1 MSVGKIKDFKQT
13 CTDQLE
19 LSVSR
24 AHRSTVP
31 YVLRRPS
38 KTSWLLQF
46 EEFVQ
51 RNLFGLNTKADTW
64 ARWAAQTWIFVSFAW
79 ASWNFPH
86 FLLSRHPFPSA
97 CFRGWQMHHKVWQ
110 SKSKLLGWM
119 WTFHH
124 IMTIF
129 HLFASLF
136 ASLYA
141 AALRSSSDAIHGQR
155 LAGAKISRW
164 LL

>member
-1 MSVGKIKDFKQT
+1 MSVGKTKDFKQT

-19 LSVSR
+19 MSVST
-24 AHRSTVP
+24 APRSTVP
-31 YVLRRPS
+31 YMLRRPS

-46 EEFVQ
+46 EECVQ

-64 ARWAAQTWIFVSFAW
+64 ARCAAQTWIFVSFAW

-86 FLLSRHPFPSA
+86 FVLSRHPFLSA
-97 CFRGWQMHHKVWQ
+97 CFRGWQMHHKVWHE

-119 WTFHH
+119 YFLHHH
-124 IMTIF
+124 IPPFCILSA
-129 HLFASLF
+129 HS
-136 ASLYA
+136 
-141 AALRSSSDAIHGQR
+141 ALRSSSDAIHGQR